1 MALRPQYEKKICAI
15 LLTIT
20 AKMCHMLKFQN
31 SVVKAEYYFRKF
43 SPQNPS
49 LLFNSGFSWPQNLL
63 SVKKIKINVPDPSS
77 NKKKIM
83 F

>member
-1 MALRPQYEKKICAI
+1 MRR
-15 LLTIT
+15 
-20 AKMCHMLKFQN
+20 MLKFQN